1 MGEGAGM
8 GHVLLTNKTLNHGQY
23 IMYDLLLPYG
33 FGCIKWEYISF
44 DKMKINIMHV
54 NNLKSMLLPEH
65 FLSKLFC
72 YN

>member
-1 MGEGAGM
+1 M
-8 GHVLLTNKTLNHGQY
+8 GHVLLTNNTLNHGQY
-23 IMYDLLLPYG
+23 RMYGLLLPYG
-33 FGCIKWEYISF
+33 FGCIKWDYISF

-72 YN
+72 CNERE